1 MSISQDGD
9 ALFPLIAMDRK
20 SAFWATVINTIPAII
35 VGVDAYLIETRLR
48 LDEYGEGSNSR
59 CPINTSPES
68 SVSSHNPYE
77 EEARSFGATK
87 R

>member
-48 LDEYGEGSNSR
+48 
-59 CPINTSPES
+59 
-68 SVSSHNPYE
+68 
-77 EEARSFGATK
+77 FG
-87 R
+87 